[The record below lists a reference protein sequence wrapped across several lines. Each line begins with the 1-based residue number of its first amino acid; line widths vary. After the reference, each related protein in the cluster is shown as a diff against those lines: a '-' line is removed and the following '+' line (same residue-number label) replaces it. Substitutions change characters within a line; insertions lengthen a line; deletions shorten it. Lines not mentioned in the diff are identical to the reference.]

1 MMNPERFEPKF
12 EMAPKARAEEEK
24 EDLESHEDPKRFL
37 EFEALTQSSDDI
49 KKLAER
55 FRSGGE
61 LQRIENILSFLG
73 EEKNLNHVDL
83 ERGNKKE
90 WKKLFNK
97 RTAEEIFESKTSY
110 GCTDTATLFL
120 AIARE
125 CGIPAKFVEGKRL
138 GKSGTHSW
146 VQVFVEGEWINVD
159 PTQGSKGMEFKPEE
173 SKHGPYKIISE
184 SLGPSDSLISSYK
197 DWKKIEKMWDY
208 KKNAFKKEIEKVQ
221 REIGEKENR

>member
-1 MMNPERFEPKF
+1 MNPERFEPKF
-12 EMAPKARAEEEK
+12 EMAPKARAEGKK
-24 EDLESHEDPKRFL
+24 EDLESREDPKRFL
-37 EFEALTQSSDDI
+37 EFEELTQPSDDI

-61 LQRIENILSFLG
+61 SQRVENILSFLG

-83 ERGNKKE
+83 ERKNPKE
-90 WKKLFNK
+90 WKELFNK
-97 RTAEEIFESKTSY
+97 RTAGEIFESKTSY

-125 CGIPAKFVEGKRL
+125 GGIPAKFIEGKRL

-146 VQVFVEGEWINVD
+146 AQVFVEGKWINVD
-159 PTQGSKGMEFKPEE
+159 PTQGSKGMEFEPEE
-173 SKHGPYKIISE
+173 SEHGPYKIISE

-197 DWKKIEKMWDY
+197 DWKNRVEKMWDY

-221 REIGEKENR
+221 REIGEKNR